1 MDPRPC
7 ILQASVVPLGYLL
20 SSGILRLGLTMPLSL
35 ALNLLLVS
43 PGFELVICIIP
54 SAWIIGMYYGAALDS
69 YSILNHKVNT
79 IT

>member
-35 ALNLLLVS
+35 VLNLLLVS